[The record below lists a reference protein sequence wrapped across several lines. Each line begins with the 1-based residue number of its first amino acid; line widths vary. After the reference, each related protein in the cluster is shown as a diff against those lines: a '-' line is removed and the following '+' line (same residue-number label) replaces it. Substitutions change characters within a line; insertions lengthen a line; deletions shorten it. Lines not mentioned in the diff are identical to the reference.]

1 MWSGREASRPFAV
14 DEDDGS
20 CSWEAERLLLGVGK
34 VEPDHL
40 VELEG
45 VVERAELRHRGESFR
60 QEQRLVVDDVAAA
73 SVVEERLDWVLLA
86 FVRVVAAV
94 VEASD

>member
-1 MWSGREASRPFAV
+1 MWSDREESEPFAV

-34 VEPDHL
+34 VEPVHW
-40 VELEG
+40 VELED
-45 VVERAELRHRGESFR
+45 VVERAEQLHRGESFR
-60 QEQRLVVDDVAAA
+60 PEQKLVVDDVAAA

-86 FVRVVAAV
+86 SVRVVVAV
-94 VEASD
+94 VEA